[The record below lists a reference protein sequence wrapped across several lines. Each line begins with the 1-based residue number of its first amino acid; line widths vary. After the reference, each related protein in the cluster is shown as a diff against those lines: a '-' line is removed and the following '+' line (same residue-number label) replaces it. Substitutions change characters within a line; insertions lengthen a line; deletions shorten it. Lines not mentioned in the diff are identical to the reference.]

1 MRLCLVACP
10 IVVSTLLLSLL
21 LGGVSVAFAQ
31 QRTTTGAKPGELTV
45 QRIFT
50 APSLGGQL
58 AQGVAWL
65 PDSKRLSYF
74 ETKGSGKVAK
84 TELWVMEAATG
95 KRSLLISAEKL
106 ETLLPARSSKQSQAT
121 SAGRDAPLQYHWAPG
136 GDALLLEVPHS
147 LAWFDLKRQTAR
159 VLVSGKEDLG
169 DAKISPNGKYVSFVR
184 NFNLWLVTTAD
195 GKERAL
201 TTGGSENVRKGEL
214 DWVYPEELGILT
226 GYWWA
231 PDSSAI
237 AYLEMDERKVPQFP
251 LVDFESF
258 TGKVALQ
265 RYPVPGG
272 ANPGVRV
279 LVAPVAAGEAR
290 AMDTGAETDIYI
302 PRVNWLPDS
311 KQLAI
316 QRLNRAQTILDV
328 LLSDTTTGKSATI
341 LSDKDAYWINVSDD
355 LRFLKDGKRFLWSS
369 ERSGYRHLYLYDF
382 SGKQPLQLTKGVWE
396 VSHLDAVDEA
406 KGVVYFTA
414 TEKSP
419 LERHLYRVNLD
430 GSGFT
435 RITTENGTHHVNFA
449 PNAAIYVNTY
459 SDANTPPRQDLYRS
473 DGKKLTTLN
482 ENKMAELDEYKL
494 SPIEFFTIKAHDGMS
509 LNCSMIKP
517 PNFDPAKKYPVLVYT
532 YGGPRVQVVVNA
544 WTGNLFL
551 WHQLMAQKGYII
563 FSLDNR
569 GSVGRGHL
577 FEEPLHYRFGAQELS
592 DLRDGVQW
600 LKAQP
605 YMDGERIGIWG
616 WGYGGYMTLHA
627 MFEASQIF
635 KVGFAGGPVAD
646 WHFYDTIYT
655 ERYIGPLPKYE
666 DSYKESSAIE
676 NANMLRGKLLI
687 AHGIGDDNVHYSN
700 TLALIDDLIEAG
712 KYVEVVA
719 LPGRGHEVSDPPAQR
734 LLWERVTKFFLDNL

>member
-1 MRLCLVACP
+1 MDA
-10 IVVSTLLLSLL
+10 
-21 LGGVSVAFAQ
+21 
-31 QRTTTGAKPGELTV
+31 TTGN
-45 QRIFT
+45 
-50 APSLGGQL
+50 
-58 AQGVAWL
+58 
-65 PDSKRLSYF
+65 
-74 ETKGSGKVAK
+74 
-84 TELWVMEAATG
+84 
-95 KRSLLISAEKL
+95 RSLLISAEKL
-106 ETLLPARSSKQSQAT
+106 GTFLPAPPNKSQAA
-121 SAGRDAPLQYHWAPG
+121 SADRDALLQYHWAPG

-147 LAWFDLKRQTAR
+147 LAWFDLKSQTAR
-159 VLVSGKEDLG
+159 MLVSGKEDLG

-201 TTGGSENVRKGEL
+201 TTGGSEKVRKGEL
-214 DWVYPEELGILT
+214 DWVYPEELSIFT

-237 AYLEMDERKVPQFP
+237 AYLEMDEQKVPQFP

-258 TGKVALQ
+258 TGKAELQ

-279 LVAPVAAGEAR
+279 LVAPVAGGEAR
-290 AMDTGAETDIYI
+290 PMDTGAETDMYI

-328 LLSDTTTGKSATI
+328 LLSDTKTGKSATI
-341 LSDKDAYWINVSDD
+341 LSEKDAYWINVSDD

-382 SGKQPLQLTKGVWE
+382 SGKQPLQLTEGDWE
-396 VSHLDAVDEA
+396 VSHVDAIDEA

-419 LERHLYRVNLD
+419 LERHLYRVSLD

-435 RITTENGTHHVNFA
+435 RITRDDGTHHVNFA
-449 PNAAIYVNTY
+449 PNAAIYINTY
-459 SDANTPPRQDLYRS
+459 SNANTPPRQDLYRS
-473 DGKKLTTLN
+473 DGEKLTTLN
-482 ENKMAELDEYKL
+482 ENKIAELDEYKL
-494 SPIEFFTIKAHDGMS
+494 SPIEFLTIKSHDGMS

-544 WTGNLFL
+544 WTGSLFL

-577 FEEPLHYRFGAQELS
+577 FEEPVHYRFGAQELS
-592 DLRDGVQW
+592 DQRDGVQW
-600 LKAQP
+600 LKGQT
-605 YMDGERIGIWG
+605 YVDGQRIGIWG
-616 WGYGGYMTLHA
+616 WGYGGHMTLHA
-627 MFEASQIF
+627 MFEAPQIF
-635 KVGFAGGPVAD
+635 KVGFAGGPVTD

-655 ERYIGPLPKYE
+655 ERYIGLLPMYE
-666 DSYKESSAIE
+666 DSYRESSAIE
-676 NANMLRGKLLI
+676 NANGLIGKLLI
-687 AHGIGDDNVHYSN
+687 AHVVADGHVHYSN
-700 TLALIDDLIEAG
+700 TLALTNDLIGAG
-712 KYVEVVA
+712 KYVEVMA
-719 LPGRGHEVSDPPAQR
+719 FPGRGHGISDPPAQR
-734 LLWERVTKFFLDNL
+734 LLWSRVTKFFLDNL